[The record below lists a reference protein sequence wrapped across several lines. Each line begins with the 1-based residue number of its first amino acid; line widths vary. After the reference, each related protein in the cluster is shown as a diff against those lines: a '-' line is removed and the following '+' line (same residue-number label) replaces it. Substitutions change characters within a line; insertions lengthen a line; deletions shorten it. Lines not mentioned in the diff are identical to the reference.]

1 MRRPISMYSPNE
13 GPVFQDVHRSN
24 SYRVLKSQGGPS
36 IGGQIA
42 PRYLDHAS
50 SLDANIYGGSIATAP
65 RMGSP
70 QEPACAYLSMEM
82 QIVKANSGFSETLG
96 MQSVLSRKFQDLA
109 SPNDRDKITRLQ
121 RSFEDE
127 RREREPNYLP
137 PIYLAK
143 FEEDRVIQSV
153 SFNPEEIGQLRT
165 DRQEMITFQAA
176 DGQQRTFQV
185 RLGLAKKESTY
196 FIVIILHIPATQQNF
211 QPIASPYSRDSYSR
225 DSQYGYQ
232 TPQQGYA
239 QNPAMSSFTAHP
251 GFGDPRAEMSP
262 FRTPGPLGSSIPQS
276 APVQQYAQTVTRP
289 EYTQPQAPYQTPR
302 SETQSL
308 ARSQQDLQLPPIRGQ
323 GPSADPIQRRDDRT
337 GRVDI
342 DGLIEKPDPYRRR

>member
-1 MRRPISMYSPNE
+1 MYSPSE
-13 GPVFQDVHRSN
+13 GPVFQDVQRSN
-24 SYRVLKSQGGPS
+24 SYRVLKTQGGPS
-36 IGGQIA
+36 MGGQIP

-50 SLDANIYGGSIATAP
+50 SADANMYGGPIAPAP
-65 RMGSP
+65 RMGPP

-96 MQSVLSRKFQDLA
+96 MQSVLSRRFQDIA
-109 SPNDRDKITRLQ
+109 SPNDRDKITQLQ
-121 RSFEDE
+121 WSFEDE

-153 SFNPEEIGQLRT
+153 GFSPEEIGQLRT
-165 DRQEMITFQAA
+165 DRQEMITFQAS

-196 FIVIILHIPATQQNF
+196 FIVIMLHIPATQQNF
-211 QPIASPYSRDSYSR
+211 QPIASSPYSRESYSR

-239 QNPAMSSFTAHP
+239 QNPGVSPFTAHP
-251 GFGDPRAEMSP
+251 GFGDARAEMSA

-276 APVQQYAQTVTRP
+276 APVQQYAQTPTRP

-302 SETQSL
+302 SEIQPL

-323 GPSADPIQRRDDRT
+323 GPSADPNQRRDNRS